1 MEKDKDQLPLPISHE
16 LLKNI
21 AQMKEVVLL
30 STKMRLHGQS
40 KPSLK
45 LNKTSKHLT
54 YHQMLQNLTL

>member
-30 STKMRLHGQS
+30 STEDEIAWPEQAF
-40 KPSLK
+40 
-45 LNKTSKHLT
+45 T
-54 YHQMLQNLTL
+54 